1 LNLPFLLL
9 AALGIGTAQAAPP
22 PAVLPTRDV
31 SVSYVLSAP
40 GRPTASYQ
48 LAFDAAGQRARIDDP
63 ARGTFFLVDLRSGQ
77 AQLVLPMLHTVVDA
91 PNLSTISQEIAQA
104 RDARFT
110 TIGPGSYAGLG
121 CEKYLVLNAQG
132 SAEACLTP
140 DGVALHFHGRDTH
153 GAAEVTAT
161 SVTYAPANPA
171 DFSPPAGFGSVTL
184 PPGALD
190 QLLRQQ

>member
-1 LNLPFLLL
+1 MNLPLLLL
-9 AALGIGTAQAAPP
+9 AALGISPAQAAPP
-22 PAVLPTRDV
+22 PALLPTRDV

-40 GRPTASYQ
+40 GRPAASYQ
-48 LAFDAAGQRARIDDP
+48 LAFDAADQRARIDDP
-63 ARGTFFLVDLRSGQ
+63 AHGSFFLVDLRSGQ

-91 PNLSTISQEIAQA
+91 PNLSTISQEVAQA
-104 RDARFT
+104 RNARFT
-110 TIGPGSYAGLG
+110 TLGPGNFAGLA

-140 DGVALHFHGRDTH
+140 DGVALNFHGRDAH

-161 SVTYAPANPA
+161 AVTYAPQNPA
-171 DFSPPAGFGSVTL
+171 NFAPPPDFGSVTL
-184 PPGALD
+184 PPGALE